1 MKKQGYMK
9 PAVRVVQVQQK
20 YHLLGVSGGD
30 RVFGNTTK
38 SGQSQM
44 SRQGGDWGDDWDG
57 DWGDEE

>member
-1 MKKQGYMK
+1 MKKQEYMK

-20 YHLLGVSGGD
+20 YHLLQGSGK
-30 RVFGNTTK
+30 RVYNTTK
-38 SGQSQM
+38 SGQYQM